1 MSLITFDV
9 KFKNKVDNDS
19 VKLLPDSE
27 LQQLKLMI
35 CGKYKIYDLNNL
47 FIYYKGN
54 LITESDITKIK
65 EIFKMKKV
73 RIEISETPIEKKT
86 ESFKYFCKCR
96 AGATSICDKCDEFL
110 CDNCYKKKKHI
121 NHTNKIIKLSDY
133 HQYIKSTLKEFA
145 SELDSKILN
154 DEAYQFF
161 QYWGYDVEN
170 EINNINSAY
179 EYIKN
184 QLEDIKQLQ
193 IDYIM
198 ALGEANKYEQLKQQI
213 ENVINQYANIDTEAE
228 IEKIFEEKKMIIQ
241 SSKEIL
247 TWYNELK
254 NHCLNYTKTIKD
266 IQTFNQIL
274 LKEIKDKFN
283 ITKKRYSQL
292 PFVNG
297 FMNGSM
303 LSKSVMFNNNANNLV
318 NINNNMNNNIIDT
331 SNKNNFIDTST
342 KKENPNNAQNN
353 ANKLATPKSNLN
365 NNFNAESSKQNNKNG
380 SGNFEDDSNEK
391 ENKYKENSPFNEQS
405 MAANESLNISHMS
418 QGKKREKI
426 LFKLKDDHRIIIFF
440 ITKQSFK
447 EKNFYDRGNFRRDFT
462 TEADVIQL
470 NLYGKLFMLGG
481 KNFNK
486 FYYYDFPS
494 NSIYYINNSLYSHYY
509 GSMVYCP
516 KYNMI
521 YILGGNNQIKCEAC
535 YLNNSNL
542 KKLTWKPLPSLNEER
557 QEFATIYFDDYIYVF
572 FGFSS
577 KKGINLSSIERI
589 NVNTNTQFEVVYVNE
604 QITLSSLGCA
614 KFVDDAE
621 NNKEGNEGIL
631 LLGGFDGQNYVDTS
645 LVFNPREMK
654 IRDCDI
660 VIPNMSK
667 HFQFLFHK
675 ESAFIEFDNGAQLI
689 FDMKNN
695 VHLLTSDSYE
705 LFSEA
710 Q

>member
-9 KFKNKVDNDS
+9 KYKNKVDSES
-19 VKLLPDSE
+19 VRLLPESE

-54 LITESDITKIK
+54 LIVDSDVTKIK

-73 RIEISETPIEKKT
+73 RIEISETPLEKKK
-86 ESFKYFCKCR
+86 EAFKYYCKCKS
-96 AGATSICDKCDEFL
+96 GATSICDKCDEFL
-110 CDNCYKKKKHI
+110 CDNCFKKKKHI

-133 HQYIKSTLKEFA
+133 HSYIKSTLKEFA
-145 SELDSKILN
+145 SELDNKILN

-161 QYWGYDVEN
+161 QYWSYDVEN
-170 EINNINSAY
+170 EVNNINNAY

-193 IDYIM
+193 IDYII
-198 ALGEANKYEQLKQQI
+198 ALEEANKYEQLKQQI
-213 ENVINQYANIDTEAE
+213 ETVINQYANINTEAE
-228 IEKIFEEKKMIIQ
+228 VEKIIEEKKLIFQ

-254 NHCLNYTKTIKD
+254 NQCLNYTKTIKD

-283 ITKKRYSQL
+283 ITKKRYSQM
-292 PFVNG
+292 PFISNYL
-297 FMNGSM
+297 MNGSM
-303 LSKSVMFNNNANNLV
+303 LSKSVLFNNNNNNLV

-331 SNKNNFIDTST
+331 SNKNNFIDTSN
-342 KKENPNNAQNN
+342 KKDNLNNIQ
-353 ANKLATPKSNLN
+353 NKLATPKNNLD
-365 NNFNAESSKQNNKNG
+365 NNFNTDSSKQNKKNG
-380 SGNFEDDSNEK
+380 VLFEDGSNEK
-391 ENKYKENSPFNEQS
+391 EKDKSKDNSPFNETS
-405 MAANESLNISHMS
+405 MVNNESLNESHIS
-418 QGKKREKI
+418 QGKKKDKV
-426 LFKLKDDHRIIIFF
+426 LFKLKDDHKIIIFY
-440 ITKQSFK
+440 ISKQSFK
-447 EKNFYDRGNFRRDFT
+447 EKNFYDKGNFRKDFT

-470 NLYGKLFMLGG
+470 NLMGKLFMLGG

-486 FYYYDFPS
+486 FYYYDYPS

-521 YILGGNNQIKCEAC
+521 YLLGGNNQIKCETC
-535 YLNNSNL
+535 YLNNANL

-557 QEFATIYFDDYIYVF
+557 QEFASIYFDDYIYVF

-614 KFVDDAE
+614 NFVDDTE
-621 NNKEGNEGIL
+621 INKEGNEGIL

>member
-1 MSLITFDV
+1 MSLITFDI
-9 KFKNKVDNDS
+9 KFKNKVDSDS

-86 ESFKYFCKCR
+86 DTFKHFCKCKS
-96 AGATSICDKCDEFL
+96 GATSICDKCDEFL
-110 CDNCYKKKKHI
+110 CDNCFKKKKHI
-121 NHTNKIIKLSDY
+121 NHTDKIIKLPEY

-170 EINNINSAY
+170 EINNINNAY

-213 ENVINQYANIDTEAE
+213 ENVINQYANIDTEADF
-228 IEKIFEEKKMIIQ
+228 EKIIEEKKILMQ

-283 ITKKRYSQL
+283 ITKKRYSQI
-292 PFVNG
+292 PFINNYLN
-297 FMNGSM
+297 NGSM
-303 LSKSVMFNNNANNLV
+303 LSKSVLFNNNLNSNNLV

-342 KKENPNNAQNN
+342 KKDNQYQNKDSN
-353 ANKLATPKSNLN
+353 SNNKLATPKNNLK
-365 NNFNAESSKQNNKNG
+365 NNFNSESSRQNNRNG
-380 SGNFEDDSNEK
+380 IPQYDDGSNEK
-391 ENKYKENSPFNEQS
+391 ERDNEQS
-405 MAANESLNISHMS
+405 MAVNESLNQSNLS

-426 LFKLKDDHRIIIFF
+426 IFKLKDDHRMIIFF
-440 ITKQSFK
+440 IAKQSFK
-447 EKNFYDRGNFRRDFT
+447 EKNFYDKGNFRRDFT

-470 NLYGKLFMLGG
+470 NLIGKLFMLGG

-486 FYYYDFPS
+486 FYYYDFTS

-521 YILGGNNQIKCEAC
+521 YLLGGNNQIKCETC
-535 YLNNSNL
+535 YINNNNL

-557 QEFATIYFDDYIYVF
+557 QEFATIYFNDYIYVF

-614 KFVDDAE
+614 NFVDDSE

-675 ESAFIEFDNGAQLI
+675 ESAFIEFDNGSQLN

-695 VHLLTSDSYE
+695 VHLLTNDSYE

>member
-9 KFKNKVDNDS
+9 KFKNKVDNES
-19 VKLLPDSE
+19 VRLLPDSE

-35 CGKYKIYDLNNL
+35 CGKYKIYDLNTL

-54 LITESDITKIK
+54 LITQSDMTKIK
-65 EIFKMKKV
+65 EIFKMKRV
-73 RIEISETPIEKKT
+73 RIEISETPLEKKK
-86 ESFKYFCKCR
+86 EDFKYFCSCK

-110 CDNCYKKKKHI
+110 CDSCFKKKKHI

-133 HQYIKSTLKEFA
+133 HSYIKTTLKDFA
-145 SELDSKILN
+145 SELDNKILN

-170 EINNINSAY
+170 EINNINTAY
-179 EYIKN
+179 EYLKN

-228 IEKIFEEKKMIIQ
+228 FEKIFEEKKIIMQ

-254 NHCLNYTKTIKD
+254 NQCLNYTKTIKD

-274 LKEIKDKFN
+274 LKEVKDKFN
-283 ITKKRYSQL
+283 ITKKRYSQI
-292 PFVNG
+292 PFINNN
-297 FMNGSM
+297 FMNGSA
-303 LSKSVMFNNNANNLV
+303 LAKSFLFNNNNNNLL
-318 NINNNMNNNIIDT
+318 NMNNNLIDT
-331 SNKNNFIDTST
+331 NKNNFIDTSN
-342 KKENPNNAQNN
+342 KKESSNSKEIDNAQNDQ
-353 ANKLATPKSNLN
+353 
-365 NNFNAESSKQNNKNG
+365 NFNSDSKNNQKNG
-380 SGNFEDDSNEK
+380 VGPFEGGSDEK
-391 ENKYKENSPFNEQS
+391 DKDRYNEQS
-405 MAANESLNISHMS
+405 MAANESLNTSHLS
-418 QGKKREKI
+418 QGGKKREKC

-440 ITKQSFK
+440 ISKQSFK
-447 EKNFYDRGNFRRDFT
+447 EKNFYDKGNFRKDFT

-470 NLYGKLFMLGG
+470 NLLGKLFMLGG

-486 FYYYDFPS
+486 FYYYHFSS
-494 NSIYYINNSLYSHYY
+494 NSVYYINNSLYSHYY

-521 YILGGNNQIKCEAC
+521 YLLGGNNQTKCETC
-535 YLNNSNL
+535 YLSNTSL

-557 QEFATIYFDDYIYVF
+557 QEFASIYFDDYIYVF

-577 KKGINLSSIERI
+577 KRGVNLSSIERI

-614 KFVDDAE
+614 IFIDDTE
-621 NNKEGNEGIL
+621 ISKEGNDGIL

-645 LVFNPREMK
+645 LVFNPKEMK

-675 ESAFIEFDNGAQLI
+675 ESAFIEFDNGSQLI

-695 VHLLTSDSYE
+695 VHLLTNDSYE

>member
-1 MSLITFDV
+1 MSLITFDI

-73 RIEISETPIEKKT
+73 RIEISESPIEKKT
-86 ESFKYFCKCR
+86 DAFKYFCKCKS
-96 AGATSICDKCDEFL
+96 GATSICDKCDEFL
-110 CDNCYKKKKHI
+110 CDNCFKKKKHI
-121 NHTNKIIKLSDY
+121 NHTNKIIKLQDY
-133 HQYIKSTLKEFA
+133 HQYIKTTLKEFA
-145 SELDSKILN
+145 SELDNKILN

-170 EINNINSAY
+170 EVNNINNAY

-228 IEKIFEEKKMIIQ
+228 FEKIFEEKKLIMQ

-254 NHCLNYTKTIKD
+254 NQCLNYTKTIKD

-274 LKEIKDKFN
+274 LKEVKDKFN

-292 PFVNG
+292 PFINN

-303 LSKSVMFNNNANNLV
+303 LSKSVLFNNNANNLV
-318 NINNNMNNNIIDT
+318 NINNNMNHNIIDT
-331 SNKNNFIDTST
+331 SNKNDFIDTSN
-342 KKENPNNAQNN
+342 KKENQASVQ
-353 ANKLATPKSNLN
+353 NKLATPKSNAN
-365 NNFNAESSKQNNKNG
+365 NNFNTESSKQNKNG
-380 SGNFEDDSNEK
+380 SAHEGDSNEK
-391 ENKYKENSPFNEQS
+391 DKDNYKENSPFNEQS
-405 MAANESLNISHMS
+405 MAVNESLNMSHMS
-418 QGKKREKI
+418 AGKKREKI

-440 ITKQSFK
+440 IAKQSFK
-447 EKNFYDRGNFRRDFT
+447 EKNFYDKGNFRRDFT

-481 KNFNK
+481 KNFNR

-521 YILGGNNQIKCEAC
+521 YLLGGNNQIRCEAC
-535 YLNNSNL
+535 YLNTTNL
-542 KKLTWKPLPSLNEER
+542 KKLVWKSLPSLNEER

-614 KFVDDAE
+614 NFVDDAE
-621 NNKEGNEGIL
+621 NNKEGSEGIL

>member
-9 KFKNKVDNDS
+9 KFKNKVDNES
-19 VKLLPDSE
+19 VRLLPDSE

-35 CGKYKIYDLNNL
+35 CGKYKIYDLNTL

-54 LITESDITKIK
+54 LITQSDMTKIK
-65 EIFKMKKV
+65 EIFKMKRV
-73 RIEISETPIEKKT
+73 RIEISETPLEKKK
-86 ESFKYFCKCR
+86 EDFKYFCSCK

-110 CDNCYKKKKHI
+110 CDSCFKKKKHI

-133 HQYIKSTLKEFA
+133 HSYIKTTLKDFA
-145 SELDSKILN
+145 SELDNKILN

-170 EINNINSAY
+170 EVNNINNAY
-179 EYIKN
+179 EYLKN

-228 IEKIFEEKKMIIQ
+228 FEKIFEEKKIIMQ

-254 NHCLNYTKTIKD
+254 NQCLNYTKTIKD

-274 LKEIKDKFN
+274 LKEVKDKFN
-283 ITKKRYSQL
+283 ITKKRYSQI
-292 PFVNG
+292 PFINNN
-297 FMNGSM
+297 FMNGSA
-303 LSKSVMFNNNANNLV
+303 LTKSFLFNNNNNNNNLL
-318 NINNNMNNNIIDT
+318 NMNNNLIDT
-331 SNKNNFIDTST
+331 NKNNFIDTSN
-342 KKENPNNAQNN
+342 KKESSNSKEIENAQNDQ
-353 ANKLATPKSNLN
+353 
-365 NNFNAESSKQNNKNG
+365 NFNSDSKNNPKNG
-380 SGNFEDDSNEK
+380 VVSFEGGSDEK
-391 ENKYKENSPFNEQS
+391 DKDRYNEQS
-405 MAANESLNISHMS
+405 MAVNESLNTSHLS
-418 QGKKREKI
+418 QGGKKREKC

-440 ITKQSFK
+440 ISKQSFK
-447 EKNFYDRGNFRRDFT
+447 EKNFYDKGNFRKDFT

-470 NLYGKLFMLGG
+470 NLLGKLFMLGG

-486 FYYYDFPS
+486 FYYYHFSS
-494 NSIYYINNSLYSHYY
+494 NSVYYINNSLYSHYY

-521 YILGGNNQIKCEAC
+521 YLLGGNNQTKCETC
-535 YLNNSNL
+535 YLSNTNL
-542 KKLTWKPLPSLNEER
+542 KKLAWKPLPSLNEER
-557 QEFATIYFDDYIYVF
+557 QEFASIYFDDYIYVF

-577 KKGINLSSIERI
+577 KRGVNLSSIERI

-614 KFVDDAE
+614 IFIDDTE
-621 NNKEGNEGIL
+621 ISKEGNDGIL

-645 LVFNPREMK
+645 LVFNPKEMK

-675 ESAFIEFDNGAQLI
+675 ESAFIEFDNGSQLI

>member
-1 MSLITFDV
+1 MSLITFDI
-9 KFKNKVDNDS
+9 KYKNKVDNES
-19 VKLLPDSE
+19 VRLLPESE

-54 LITESDITKIK
+54 LITESDVTKIK

-73 RIEISETPIEKKT
+73 RIEISEKPLEKNKDQ
-86 ESFKYFCKCR
+86 FKYFCKCK
-96 AGATSICDKCDEFL
+96 AGATSVCDKCDEFL
-110 CDNCYKKKKHI
+110 CDNCFKKKKHI
-121 NHTNKIIKLSDY
+121 NHTDKIIKLPDY
-133 HQYIKSTLKEFA
+133 HSYIKTTLKEIA
-145 SELDSKILN
+145 SELDNKILN

-161 QYWGYDVEN
+161 QYWNYDVEN
-170 EINNINSAY
+170 EVNNINNTY

-213 ENVINQYANIDTEAE
+213 ENVINQYANIDTDAD
-228 IEKIFEEKKMIIQ
+228 IEKIFEEKKNIMQ
-241 SSKEIL
+241 SSREIL

-254 NHCLNYTKTIKD
+254 NQCLNYTKTIKD

-292 PFVNG
+292 PFMGSN
-297 FMNGSM
+297 FMNGSN
-303 LSKSVMFNNNANNLV
+303 LGKSSLFNNNNLITNNL
-318 NINNNMNNNIIDT
+318 NNNNNFD
-331 SNKNNFIDTST
+331 KNNFIDTS
-342 KKENPNNAQNN
+342 KKENPQN
-353 ANKLATPKSNLN
+353 KMATPRNDL
-365 NNFNAESSKQNNKNG
+365 NNFNNESSKKNNKNG
-380 SGNFEDDSNEK
+380 GVSFDEGSNEK
-391 ENKYKENSPFNEQS
+391 DNKDNSPYINETNPN
-405 MAANESLNISHMS
+405 NESLNASHISA
-418 QGKKREKI
+418 GKKKDKV
-426 LFKLKDDHRIIIFF
+426 LFKLKDDHKMIIFF
-440 ITKQSFK
+440 IAKQSFK
-447 EKNFYDRGNFRRDFT
+447 EKNFYDKGNFRKDFT
-462 TEADVIQL
+462 TEADVMQL
-470 NLYGKLFMLGG
+470 NLFGKLFMLGG

-486 FYYYDFPS
+486 FYHYDFPS
-494 NSIYYINNSLYSHYY
+494 NSIYYLNNSLYSHYY

-521 YILGGNNQIKCEAC
+521 YLLGGNNQIKCEAC
-535 YLNNSNL
+535 YINNTNL
-542 KKLTWKPLPSLNEER
+542 KKSTWKPLPSLNEER
-557 QEFATIYFDDYIYVF
+557 QEFASIYFDDYIYVF

-589 NVNTNTQFEVVYVNE
+589 NVNTNGQFEVVYVNE

-614 KFVDDAE
+614 IFVDDD
-621 NNKEGNEGIL
+621 NKIGSEGNEGIL

-675 ESAFIEFDNGAQLI
+675 ESAFIESDNGAQLI

>member
-9 KFKNKVDNDS
+9 KFKNKVDNES
-19 VKLLPDSE
+19 VRLLPDSE

-35 CGKYKIYDLNNL
+35 CGKYKIYDLNTL

-54 LITESDITKIK
+54 LITENDMTKIK
-65 EIFKMKKV
+65 EIFKMKRV
-73 RIEISETPIEKKT
+73 RIEISETPLQQKK
-86 ESFKYFCKCR
+86 EDYKYFCNCK

-110 CDNCYKKKKHI
+110 CDSCYKKKKHI

-133 HQYIKSTLKEFA
+133 HSYIKTTLKEFA
-145 SELDSKILN
+145 SELDNKILN

-170 EINNINSAY
+170 EINNINNAY
-179 EYIKN
+179 EYLKN

-213 ENVINQYANIDTEAE
+213 ENVISQYANIDTEAE
-228 IEKIFEEKKMIIQ
+228 FEKIFEEKKLIMQ

-254 NHCLNYTKTIKD
+254 NQCLNYTKTIKD

-283 ITKKRYSQL
+283 ITKKRYSQI
-292 PFVNG
+292 PFVNNYL
-297 FMNGSM
+297 MNGSA
-303 LSKSVMFNNNANNLV
+303 LSKSILLNTNNL
-318 NINNNMNNNIIDT
+318 INMNNNMIDT
-331 SNKNNFIDTST
+331 SNKNNFIDTSN
-342 KKENPNNAQNN
+342 KKENSNSKEIN
-353 ANKLATPKSNLN
+353 TPKANLN
-365 NNFNAESSKQNNKNG
+365 NNFNSDSKQNQKNG
-380 SGNFEDDSNEK
+380 VVSFEGGSDEK
-391 ENKYKENSPFNEQS
+391 EKEKSPYNEQS
-405 MAANESLNISHMS
+405 MAANESLNTSHIS
-418 QGKKREKI
+418 QGGKKKEKC
-426 LFKLKDDHRIIIFF
+426 LFKLKDDHRIVIFF
-440 ITKQSFK
+440 ISKQSFK
-447 EKNFYDRGNFRRDFT
+447 EKNFYDKGNFRKDFT

-470 NLYGKLFMLGG
+470 NLLGKLFMLGG

-486 FYYYDFPS
+486 FYYYDYSS

-521 YILGGNNQIKCEAC
+521 YLLGGNNQIKCETC
-535 YLNNSNL
+535 YLNNTNL

-557 QEFATIYFDDYIYVF
+557 QEFASIYYDDYIYVF

-577 KKGINLSSIERI
+577 KRGVNLSSIERI

-614 KFVDDAE
+614 VFIDDTE
-621 NNKEGNEGIL
+621 ISKEGNDGIL

-675 ESAFIEFDNGAQLI
+675 ESAFIEFDNGSQLI

>member
-9 KFKNKVDNDS
+9 KYKNKVDSES
-19 VKLLPDSE
+19 VRLLPESE

-54 LITESDITKIK
+54 LIVDSDVTKIK

-73 RIEISETPIEKKT
+73 RIEISETPLEKKK
-86 ESFKYFCKCR
+86 EAFKYYCKCKS
-96 AGATSICDKCDEFL
+96 GATSICDKCDEFL
-110 CDNCYKKKKHI
+110 CDNCFKKKKHI

-133 HQYIKSTLKEFA
+133 HSYIKSTLKEFA
-145 SELDSKILN
+145 SELDNKILN

-161 QYWGYDVEN
+161 QYWSYDVEN
-170 EINNINSAY
+170 EVNNINNAY

-193 IDYIM
+193 IDYII

-213 ENVINQYANIDTEAE
+213 ENVINQYANINTEAE
-228 IEKIFEEKKMIIQ
+228 VEKIIEEKKLIFQ

-254 NHCLNYTKTIKD
+254 NQCLNYTKTIKD

-283 ITKKRYSQL
+283 ITKKRYSQM
-292 PFVNG
+292 PFISNYL
-297 FMNGSM
+297 MNGSM
-303 LSKSVMFNNNANNLV
+303 LSKSVLFNNNNNLV

-331 SNKNNFIDTST
+331 SNKNNFIDTSN
-342 KKENPNNAQNN
+342 KKDNLNNIQ
-353 ANKLATPKSNLN
+353 NKLATPKNNLD
-365 NNFNAESSKQNNKNG
+365 NNFNTDSSKQNKKNG
-380 SGNFEDDSNEK
+380 VLFEDGSNEK
-391 ENKYKENSPFNEQS
+391 EKDKSKDNSPFNETS
-405 MAANESLNISHMS
+405 MVNNESLNESHIS
-418 QGKKREKI
+418 QGKKKDKV
-426 LFKLKDDHRIIIFF
+426 LFKLKDDHKIIIFY
-440 ITKQSFK
+440 ISKQSFK
-447 EKNFYDRGNFRRDFT
+447 EKNFYDKGNFRKDFT

-470 NLYGKLFMLGG
+470 NLMGKLFMLGG

-486 FYYYDFPS
+486 FYYYDYPS

-521 YILGGNNQIKCEAC
+521 YLLGGNNQIKCETC
-535 YLNNSNL
+535 YLNNANL

-557 QEFATIYFDDYIYVF
+557 QEFASIYFDDYIYVF

-614 KFVDDAE
+614 NFVDDTE
-621 NNKEGNEGIL
+621 INKEGNEGIL

>member
-9 KFKNKVDNDS
+9 KYKNKVDSES
-19 VKLLPDSE
+19 VRLLPESE

-54 LITESDITKIK
+54 LIVDSDVTKIK

-73 RIEISETPIEKKT
+73 RIEISETPLEKKK
-86 ESFKYFCKCR
+86 EAFKYYCKCKS
-96 AGATSICDKCDEFL
+96 GATSICDKCDEFL
-110 CDNCYKKKKHI
+110 CDNCFKKKKHI

-133 HQYIKSTLKEFA
+133 HSYIKSTLKEFA
-145 SELDSKILN
+145 SELDNKILN

-161 QYWGYDVEN
+161 QYWSYDVEN
-170 EINNINSAY
+170 EVNNINNAY
-179 EYIKN
+179 EYLKN
-184 QLEDIKQLQ
+184 LLEDIKQLQ
-193 IDYIM
+193 IDYII

-213 ENVINQYANIDTEAE
+213 ENVINQYANINTEAE
-228 IEKIFEEKKMIIQ
+228 VEKIIEEKKLIFQ

-254 NHCLNYTKTIKD
+254 NQCLNYTKTIKD

-283 ITKKRYSQL
+283 ITKKRYSQM
-292 PFVNG
+292 PFISNYL
-297 FMNGSM
+297 MNGSM
-303 LSKSVMFNNNANNLV
+303 LSKSVLFNNNNNLV

-331 SNKNNFIDTST
+331 SNKNNFIDTSN
-342 KKENPNNAQNN
+342 KKDNLNNIQ
-353 ANKLATPKSNLN
+353 NKLATPKNNLD
-365 NNFNAESSKQNNKNG
+365 NNFNTDSSKQNKKNG
-380 SGNFEDDSNEK
+380 VLFEDGSNEK
-391 ENKYKENSPFNEQS
+391 EKDKSKDNSPFNETS
-405 MAANESLNISHMS
+405 MVNNESLNESHIS
-418 QGKKREKI
+418 QGKKKDKV
-426 LFKLKDDHRIIIFF
+426 LFKLKDDHKIIIFY
-440 ITKQSFK
+440 ISKQSFK
-447 EKNFYDRGNFRRDFT
+447 EKNFYDKGNFRKDFT

-470 NLYGKLFMLGG
+470 NLMGKLFMLGG

-486 FYYYDFPS
+486 FYYYDYPS

-521 YILGGNNQIKCEAC
+521 YLLGGNNQIKCETC
-535 YLNNSNL
+535 YLNNANL

-557 QEFATIYFDDYIYVF
+557 QEFASIYFDDYIYVF

-614 KFVDDAE
+614 NFVDDTE
-621 NNKEGNEGIL
+621 INKEGNEGIL

>member
-9 KFKNKVDNDS
+9 KFKNKVDSES
-19 VKLLPDSE
+19 VRLLPESE

-54 LITESDITKIK
+54 LITDSDVTKIK

-73 RIEISETPIEKKT
+73 RIEISETPLERKK
-86 ESFKYFCKCR
+86 EAFKYYCKCKS
-96 AGATSICDKCDEFL
+96 GATSICDKCDEFL
-110 CDNCYKKKKHI
+110 CDNCFKKKKHI

-133 HQYIKSTLKEFA
+133 HSYIKSTLKEFA
-145 SELDSKILN
+145 SELDNKILN

-161 QYWGYDVEN
+161 QYWSYDVEN
-170 EINNINSAY
+170 EVNNINNAY

-193 IDYIM
+193 IDYII

-228 IEKIFEEKKMIIQ
+228 VEKIIEEKKLIFQ

-254 NHCLNYTKTIKD
+254 NQCLNYTKTIKD

-283 ITKKRYSQL
+283 ITKKRYSQI
-292 PFVNG
+292 PFINNYL
-297 FMNGSM
+297 MNGSM
-303 LSKSVMFNNNANNLV
+303 LSKSVLFNNNNNLV

-331 SNKNNFIDTST
+331 SNKNNFIDTSN
-342 KKENPNNAQNN
+342 KKDTFNNIQ
-353 ANKLATPKSNLN
+353 NKLITPKNN
-365 NNFNAESSKQNNKNG
+365 IGNNFNTDSSKQNNKNG
-380 SGNFEDDSNEK
+380 VSFEDGSNEK
-391 ENKYKENSPFNEQS
+391 EKDKSKDNSPFNETS
-405 MAANESLNISHMS
+405 MVNNESLNESHIS
-418 QGKKREKI
+418 QGKKKDKV
-426 LFKLKDDHRIIIFF
+426 LFKLKDDHKIIIFY
-440 ITKQSFK
+440 ISKQSFK
-447 EKNFYDRGNFRRDFT
+447 EKNFYDKANFRKDFT
-462 TEADVIQL
+462 TEADVVQL
-470 NLYGKLFMLGG
+470 NLMGKLFMLGG

-486 FYYYDFPS
+486 FYYYDYPS

-521 YILGGNNQIKCEAC
+521 YLLGGNNQIKCETC
-535 YLNNSNL
+535 YLNNANL

-557 QEFATIYFDDYIYVF
+557 QEFASIYFDDYIYVF

-614 KFVDDAE
+614 NFVDDTE
-621 NNKEGNEGIL
+621 ISKEGNDGIL

>member
-1 MSLITFDV
+1 MSLITFDI
-9 KFKNKVDNDS
+9 KYKNKVDSDS
-19 VKLLPDSE
+19 VRLLPDSE

-73 RIEISETPIEKKT
+73 RIEISETPIEKKVDT
-86 ESFKYFCKCR
+86 FKYFCKCKS
-96 AGATSICDKCDEFL
+96 GATSICDKCDEFL
-110 CDNCYKKKKHI
+110 CDNCFKKKKHI
-121 NHTNKIIKLSDY
+121 NHTDKIIKLPEY

-170 EINNINSAY
+170 EINNINNAY

-228 IEKIFEEKKMIIQ
+228 FEKIFEEKKIIMQ

-266 IQTFNQIL
+266 IQTFNQIF

-283 ITKKRYSQL
+283 ITKKRYSQI
-292 PFVNG
+292 PFINNYLN
-297 FMNGSM
+297 NGSM
-303 LSKSVMFNNNANNLV
+303 LSKSVLFNNNLNTNNLV
-318 NINNNMNNNIIDT
+318 NINNNLNNNIIDT
-331 SNKNNFIDTST
+331 SDKNNFIDTST
-342 KKENPNNAQNN
+342 KKDNQYQNKDSN
-353 ANKLATPKSNLN
+353 SNIKLATPKNNLK
-365 NNFNAESSKQNNKNG
+365 NNFNNESSKQNNKNG
-380 SGNFEDDSNEK
+380 IPQYDDGSNEK
-391 ENKYKENSPFNEQS
+391 EKDNEQS
-405 MAANESLNISHMS
+405 MAVNESLNASQLS
-418 QGKKREKI
+418 QGKKREKVI
-426 LFKLKDDHRIIIFF
+426 FKLKDDHRMIIFF
-440 ITKQSFK
+440 IAKQSFK
-447 EKNFYDRGNFRRDFT
+447 EKNFYDKGNFRKDFT

-470 NLYGKLFMLGG
+470 NLIGKLFMLGG

-486 FYYYDFPS
+486 FYYYDFSS

-521 YILGGNNQIKCEAC
+521 YLLGGNNQIKCETC
-535 YLNNSNL
+535 YLNNNNL

-557 QEFATIYFDDYIYVF
+557 QEFATIYFNDYIYVF

-614 KFVDDAE
+614 NFVDDAE

-675 ESAFIEFDNGAQLI
+675 ESAFIEFDNGSQLI

-695 VHLLTSDSYE
+695 VHLLTNDSYE

>member
-9 KFKNKVDNDS
+9 KFKNKVDNES
-19 VKLLPDSE
+19 VRLLPDSE

-35 CGKYKIYDLNNL
+35 CGKYKIYDLNTL

-54 LITESDITKIK
+54 LITENDMTKIK
-65 EIFKMKKV
+65 EIFKMKRV
-73 RIEISETPIEKKT
+73 RIEISETPLQQKK
-86 ESFKYFCKCR
+86 EDFKYFCNCK

-110 CDNCYKKKKHI
+110 CDSCFKKKKHI

-133 HQYIKSTLKEFA
+133 HSYIKTTLKEFA
-145 SELDSKILN
+145 SELDNKILN

-170 EINNINSAY
+170 EVNNINNAY
-179 EYIKN
+179 EYLKN

-213 ENVINQYANIDTEAE
+213 ENVISQYANIDTEAE
-228 IEKIFEEKKMIIQ
+228 FEKIFEEKKLIMQ

-254 NHCLNYTKTIKD
+254 NQCLNYTKTIKD

-283 ITKKRYSQL
+283 ITKKRYSQI
-292 PFVNG
+292 PFVNNYLI
-297 FMNGSM
+297 NGSA
-303 LSKSVMFNNNANNLV
+303 LSKSILLNTNNLL
-318 NINNNMNNNIIDT
+318 NMNNNMIDT
-331 SNKNNFIDTST
+331 SNKNNFIDTSN
-342 KKENPNNAQNN
+342 KKENSNSKEIN
-353 ANKLATPKSNLN
+353 TPKGNLN
-365 NNFNAESSKQNNKNG
+365 PNFNSDSKQNQKNG
-380 SGNFEDDSNEK
+380 VVSFEGGSDEK
-391 ENKYKENSPFNEQS
+391 EKEKSPYNEQS
-405 MAANESLNISHMS
+405 MAANESLNTSHIS
-418 QGKKREKI
+418 QGGKKREKC
-426 LFKLKDDHRIIIFF
+426 LFKLKDDHRIVLFY

-447 EKNFYDRGNFRRDFT
+447 EKNFYDKGNFRKDFT

-470 NLYGKLFMLGG
+470 NLLGKLFLLGG

-486 FYYYDFPS
+486 FYYYDYS
-494 NSIYYINNSLYSHYY
+494 GNSIYYINNSLYSHYY

-521 YILGGNNQIKCEAC
+521 YLLGGNNQIKCETC
-535 YLNNSNL
+535 YLNNANL

-557 QEFATIYFDDYIYVF
+557 QEFASIYYDDYIYVF

-577 KKGINLSSIERI
+577 KRGVNLSSIERI

-614 KFVDDAE
+614 IFIDDTE
-621 NNKEGNEGIL
+621 ISKEGNDGIL

-675 ESAFIEFDNGAQLI
+675 ESAFIEFDNGSQLI

>member
-9 KFKNKVDNDS
+9 KFKNKVDNES
-19 VKLLPDSE
+19 VRLLPDSE

-35 CGKYKIYDLNNL
+35 CGKYKIYDLNSL

-54 LITESDITKIK
+54 LITENDMTKIK

-73 RIEISETPIEKKT
+73 RIEISETPIERKK
-86 ESFKYFCKCR
+86 EAFKYFCKCKQ
-96 AGATSICDKCDEFL
+96 GATSICDKCDEFL
-110 CDNCYKKKKHI
+110 CDNCFKKKKHI

-133 HQYIKSTLKEFA
+133 HTYIKTTLKEFA
-145 SELDSKILN
+145 SELDSNILN

-161 QYWGYDVEN
+161 QYWNYDVEN
-170 EINNINSAY
+170 EVNNINNAY

-198 ALGEANKYEQLKQQI
+198 TLGEANKYEQLKQQI

-228 IEKIFEEKKMIIQ
+228 PEKIFEEKKLIIQ

-254 NHCLNYTKTIKD
+254 NQCLNYTKTIKD

-283 ITKKRYSQL
+283 NTKKRYSQL
-292 PFVNG
+292 PFMNNL
-297 FMNGSM
+297 MNGSM
-303 LSKSVMFNNNANNLV
+303 LSNLYNNNSNNL
-318 NINNNMNNNIIDT
+318 INNNMIDT
-331 SNKNNFIDTST
+331 SNKNNLIDTST
-342 KKENPNNAQNN
+342 KKENPKEVQN
-353 ANKLATPKSNLN
+353 KITTPKNNLN
-365 NNFNAESSKQNNKNG
+365 HNFNNESSRENHKKG
-380 SGNFEDDSNEK
+380 VSSFEEGSNEREK
-391 ENKYKENSPFNEQS
+391 EIKEGSPYNDQ
-405 MAANESLNISHMS
+405 AIVANEPLNESHLS
-418 QGKKREKI
+418 QGKKKEKI
-426 LFKLKDDHRIIIFF
+426 IFKLKDDHRIIIFF
-440 ITKQSFK
+440 IAKQSFK
-447 EKNFYDRGNFRRDFT
+447 EKNFYDKGNFRRDFT

-470 NLYGKLFMLGG
+470 NLFGKLFMLGG

-486 FYYYDFPS
+486 FYYYDYSS
-494 NSIYYINNSLYSHYY
+494 NSIFYINNSLYSHYY

-521 YILGGNNQIKCEAC
+521 YLIGGNNQIKCETC

-577 KKGINLSSIERI
+577 KKGVNLSSIERI

-614 KFVDDAE
+614 NFIDDSD
-621 NNKEGNEGIL
+621 NSKEGKEGIL

-645 LVFNPREMK
+645 LVFNPKEMK

-675 ESAFIEFDNGAQLI
+675 ESAFIEFDNGTQLI

>member
-9 KFKNKVDNDS
+9 KFKNKVDNES
-19 VKLLPDSE
+19 VRLLPDSE

-73 RIEISETPIEKKT
+73 RIEISETPIEKKVDT
-86 ESFKYFCKCR
+86 FKYFCKCKS
-96 AGATSICDKCDEFL
+96 GATSICDKCDEFL
-110 CDNCYKKKKHI
+110 CDNCFKKKKHI
-121 NHTNKIIKLSDY
+121 NHTNKIIKLPEY

-170 EINNINSAY
+170 EINNINNAY

-228 IEKIFEEKKMIIQ
+228 FEKIFEEKKIIMQ

-274 LKEIKDKFN
+274 LKEIEDKFN
-283 ITKKRYSQL
+283 ITKKRYSQI
-292 PFVNG
+292 PFINNYLN
-297 FMNGSM
+297 NGSM
-303 LSKSVMFNNNANNLV
+303 LSKSVLFNNNLNTNNLV
-318 NINNNMNNNIIDT
+318 NINNNLNNNIIDT
-331 SNKNNFIDTST
+331 SDKNNFIDTST
-342 KKENPNNAQNN
+342 KKDSQYQNKDSN
-353 ANKLATPKSNLN
+353 SNNKLATPKNNLK
-365 NNFNAESSKQNNKNG
+365 NNFNNESSKQNNKNG
-380 SGNFEDDSNEK
+380 IPQYDDGSNEK
-391 ENKYKENSPFNEQS
+391 EKDNEQS
-405 MAANESLNISHMS
+405 MAVNESLNASQLS
-418 QGKKREKI
+418 QGKKREKVI
-426 LFKLKDDHRIIIFF
+426 FKLKDDHRMIIFF
-440 ITKQSFK
+440 IAKQSFK
-447 EKNFYDRGNFRRDFT
+447 EKNFYDKGNFRKDFT

-470 NLYGKLFMLGG
+470 NLIGKLFMLGG

-486 FYYYDFPS
+486 FYYYDFSS

-521 YILGGNNQIKCEAC
+521 YLLGGNNQIKCETC
-535 YLNNSNL
+535 YLNNNNL

-557 QEFATIYFDDYIYVF
+557 QEFATIYFNDYIYVF

-614 KFVDDAE
+614 NFVDDAE

-675 ESAFIEFDNGAQLI
+675 ESAFIEFDNGSQLI

-695 VHLLTSDSYE
+695 VHLLTNDSYE

>member
-1 MSLITFDV
+1 MSLITFDI
-9 KFKNKVDNDS
+9 KFKNKVDNES
-19 VKLLPDSE
+19 VRLLPDSE

-35 CGKYKIYDLNNL
+35 CGKYKIYDLNTL

-54 LITESDITKIK
+54 LITENDITKIK

-73 RIEISETPIEKKT
+73 RIEISETPIEKKK
-86 ESFKYFCKCR
+86 EAFKYYCKCKS
-96 AGATSICDKCDEFL
+96 GATSICDKCDEFL
-110 CDNCYKKKKHI
+110 CDNCFKKKKHI

-133 HQYIKSTLKEFA
+133 HTYIKTTLKEFA
-145 SELDSKILN
+145 SELDSTILN

-161 QYWGYDVEN
+161 QYWNYDVEN
-170 EINNINSAY
+170 EVNNINKAY

-193 IDYIM
+193 IDYII

-228 IEKIFEEKKMIIQ
+228 VEKIIDEKKIIMQ

-254 NHCLNYTKTIKD
+254 NQCLNYTKTIKD

-283 ITKKRYSQL
+283 ITKKRYIQL
-292 PFVNG
+292 PFMNG
-297 FMNGSM
+297 QFMNGSM
-303 LSKSVMFNNNANNLV
+303 LSKSVLFNNNNVNNLITL
-318 NINNNMNNNIIDT
+318 NHNMNNNMIDT
-331 SNKNNFIDTST
+331 TNKNNFIDTST
-342 KKENPNNAQNN
+342 KKENPKEVE
-353 ANKLATPKSNLN
+353 NKLTTPKSNLN
-365 NNFNAESSKQNNKNG
+365 NNPNTESSKHNNKNG
-380 SGNFEDDSNEK
+380 IASFEEGSNEK
-391 ENKYKENSPFNEQS
+391 ENKEGSPHNEQS
-405 MAANESLNISHMS
+405 MAVNESLNTSHLS
-418 QGKKREKI
+418 QGKKKEKV
-426 LFKLKDDHRIIIFF
+426 LFKLKDDHRIIIFY
-440 ITKQSFK
+440 ISKQSFK
-447 EKNFYDRGNFRRDFT
+447 EKNFYDKGNFRRDFT

-470 NLYGKLFMLGG
+470 NLMGKLFMLGG

-486 FYYYDFPS
+486 FYYYDYSS
-494 NSIYYINNSLYSHYY
+494 NSIFYINNALYSHYY
-509 GSMVYCP
+509 GSMIYCP

-521 YILGGNNQIKCEAC
+521 YLLGGNNQIKCETC
-535 YLNNSNL
+535 YLNNTNMT
-542 KKLTWKPLPSLNEER
+542 KLTWKPLPSLNEER
-557 QEFATIYFDDYIYVF
+557 QEFGTIYFDDYIYVF

-577 KKGINLSSIERI
+577 KKGVNLSSIERI

-614 KFVDDAE
+614 IFIDDAD
-621 NNKEGNEGIL
+621 NDKEESNEGIL

-645 LVFNPREMK
+645 LVFNPKEMK

>member
-1 MSLITFDV
+1 MSLITFDI
-9 KFKNKVDNDS
+9 KFKNKVDNES
-19 VKLLPDSE
+19 VRLLPDSE

-73 RIEISETPIEKKT
+73 RIEISETPIEKKK
-86 ESFKYFCKCR
+86 EAFKYYCKCKS
-96 AGATSICDKCDEFL
+96 GATSICDKCDEFL
-110 CDNCYKKKKHI
+110 CDNCFKKKKHI
-121 NHTNKIIKLSDY
+121 NHTDKIIKLSDY
-133 HQYIKSTLKEFA
+133 HTYIKSTLKEFA
-145 SELDSKILN
+145 SELDSNILN

-161 QYWGYDVEN
+161 QYWNYDVEN
-170 EINNINSAY
+170 EVNNINNAY

-184 QLEDIKQLQ
+184 QLEDIKQMQ

-198 ALGEANKYEQLKQQI
+198 TLGEANKYEQLKQQI
-213 ENVINQYANIDTEAE
+213 ENVINQYSNIDTEAE
-228 IEKIFEEKKMIIQ
+228 IEKIIEEKKIIFQ

-254 NHCLNYTKTIKD
+254 NQCLNYTKTIKD

-292 PFVNG
+292 PIINNQLINE
-297 FMNGSM
+297 MM
-303 LSKSVMFNNNANNLV
+303 SKSALFNNNANNLITL
-318 NINNNMNNNIIDT
+318 NHNMNNNMIDT
-331 SNKNNFIDTST
+331 NKDNFIDTNA
-342 KKENPNNAQNN
+342 KKENPKDVQ
-353 ANKLATPKSNLN
+353 NKLTTPKGILK
-365 NNFNAESSKQNNKNG
+365 NNFNNESSKPNHKNG
-380 SGNFEDDSNEK
+380 VVSFEEGSNEK
-391 ENKYKENSPFNEQS
+391 EVENKQGSPYNDQS
-405 MAANESLNISHMS
+405 LAANESLNISHLS
-418 QGKKREKI
+418 QGRKKEKI
-426 LFKLKDDHRIIIFF
+426 LFKLKDDHRIIIFY
-440 ITKQSFK
+440 IAKQSFK
-447 EKNFYDRGNFRRDFT
+447 EKNFYDKGNFRRDFT

-470 NLYGKLFMLGG
+470 NLLGKLFMLGG

-486 FYYYDFPS
+486 FYYYDYPS
-494 NSIYYINNSLYSHYY
+494 NSIFYINNSLYSHYY

-521 YILGGNNQIKCEAC
+521 YLIGGNNQIKCETC

-577 KKGINLSSIERI
+577 KKGVNLSSIERI

-614 KFVDDAE
+614 NFIDDAD

-645 LVFNPREMK
+645 LVFNPRELK

-675 ESAFIEFDNGAQLI
+675 ESAFIEFDNGEQLI

>member
-9 KFKNKVDNDS
+9 KFKNKVDNES
-19 VKLLPDSE
+19 VRLLPDSE

-35 CGKYKIYDLNNL
+35 CGKYKIYDLNTL

-54 LITESDITKIK
+54 LITENDMTKIK
-65 EIFKMKKV
+65 EIFKMKRV
-73 RIEISETPIEKKT
+73 RIEISETPLQQKK
-86 ESFKYFCKCR
+86 EDYKYFCKCK

-110 CDNCYKKKKHI
+110 CDSCYKKKKHI

-133 HQYIKSTLKEFA
+133 HSYIKTTLKEFA
-145 SELDSKILN
+145 SELDNKILN

-170 EINNINSAY
+170 EINNINNAY
-179 EYIKN
+179 EYLKN

-213 ENVINQYANIDTEAE
+213 ENVISQYANIDTEAE
-228 IEKIFEEKKMIIQ
+228 FEKIFEEKKLIMQ

-254 NHCLNYTKTIKD
+254 NQCLNYTKTIKD

-283 ITKKRYSQL
+283 ITKKRYSQI
-292 PFVNG
+292 PFVNNYL
-297 FMNGSM
+297 MNGSA
-303 LSKSVMFNNNANNLV
+303 LSKSILLNTNNL
-318 NINNNMNNNIIDT
+318 INMNNNMIDT
-331 SNKNNFIDTST
+331 SNKNNFIDTSN
-342 KKENPNNAQNN
+342 KKENSNSKEIN
-353 ANKLATPKSNLN
+353 TPKANLN
-365 NNFNAESSKQNNKNG
+365 NNFNSDSKQNQKNG
-380 SGNFEDDSNEK
+380 VVSFEGGSDEK
-391 ENKYKENSPFNEQS
+391 EKEKSPYNEQS
-405 MAANESLNISHMS
+405 MAANESLNTSHIS
-418 QGKKREKI
+418 QGGKKKEKC
-426 LFKLKDDHRIIIFF
+426 LFKLKDDHRIVIFF
-440 ITKQSFK
+440 ISKQSFK
-447 EKNFYDRGNFRRDFT
+447 EKNFYDKGNFRKDFT

-470 NLYGKLFMLGG
+470 NLLGKLFMLGG

-486 FYYYDFPS
+486 FYYYDYS
-494 NSIYYINNSLYSHYY
+494 GNSIYYINNSLYSHYY

-521 YILGGNNQIKCEAC
+521 YLLGGNNQIKCETC
-535 YLNNSNL
+535 YLNNTNL

-557 QEFATIYFDDYIYVF
+557 QEFASIYYDDYIYVF

-577 KKGINLSSIERI
+577 KRGVNLSSIERI

-614 KFVDDAE
+614 VFIDDTE
-621 NNKEGNEGIL
+621 ISKEGNDGIL

-675 ESAFIEFDNGAQLI
+675 ESAFIEFDNGSQLI

>member
-9 KFKNKVDNDS
+9 KFKNKVDNES
-19 VKLLPDSE
+19 VRLLPDSE

-35 CGKYKIYDLNNL
+35 CGKYKIYDLNTL

-54 LITESDITKIK
+54 LITQSDMTKIK

-73 RIEISETPIEKKT
+73 RIEISETPLEKKK
-86 ESFKYFCKCR
+86 EDFKYFCSCK

-110 CDNCYKKKKHI
+110 CDSCFKKKKHI

-133 HQYIKSTLKEFA
+133 HSYIKTTLKEFA
-145 SELDSKILN
+145 SELDNKILN

-170 EINNINSAY
+170 EINNINNAY
-179 EYIKN
+179 EYLKN

-228 IEKIFEEKKMIIQ
+228 FEKIFEEKKIIMQ

-254 NHCLNYTKTIKD
+254 NQCLNYTKTIKD

-274 LKEIKDKFN
+274 LKEVKDKFN
-283 ITKKRYSQL
+283 ITKKRYSQI
-292 PFVNG
+292 PFINNN
-297 FMNGSM
+297 FMNGSA
-303 LSKSVMFNNNANNLV
+303 LTKSFLFNNNNNNNNLL
-318 NINNNMNNNIIDT
+318 NMNNNLIDT
-331 SNKNNFIDTST
+331 NKNNFIDTSN
-342 KKENPNNAQNN
+342 KKESSNSKEIENAQNDQ
-353 ANKLATPKSNLN
+353 
-365 NNFNAESSKQNNKNG
+365 NFNSDSKNNPKNG
-380 SGNFEDDSNEK
+380 VISFEGGSDEK
-391 ENKYKENSPFNEQS
+391 DKDRYNEQS
-405 MAANESLNISHMS
+405 MAANESLNTSHLS
-418 QGKKREKI
+418 QGGKKREKC

-440 ITKQSFK
+440 ISKQSFK
-447 EKNFYDRGNFRRDFT
+447 EKNFYDKGNFRKDFT

-470 NLYGKLFMLGG
+470 NLLGKLFMLGG

-486 FYYYDFPS
+486 FYYYHFSS
-494 NSIYYINNSLYSHYY
+494 NSVYYINNSLYSHYY

-521 YILGGNNQIKCEAC
+521 YLLGGNNQTKCETC
-535 YLNNSNL
+535 YLSNTNL

-577 KKGINLSSIERI
+577 KRGVNLSSIERI

-614 KFVDDAE
+614 IFIDDTE
-621 NNKEGNEGIL
+621 ISKEGNDGIL

-645 LVFNPREMK
+645 LVFNPKEMK

-675 ESAFIEFDNGAQLI
+675 ESAFIEFDNGSQLI

>member
-1 MSLITFDV
+1 MSLITFDI

-54 LITESDITKIK
+54 PITESDVTKIK

-73 RIEISETPIEKKT
+73 RIEISETPLQKKDDG
-86 ESFKYFCKCR
+86 FKYFCKCKS
-96 AGATSICDKCDEFL
+96 GATSVCDKCDEFL
-110 CDNCYKKKKHI
+110 CDNCFKKKKHI

-133 HQYIKSTLKEFA
+133 HQYIKATLKEIA

-170 EINNINSAY
+170 EVNNINNAY

-228 IEKIFEEKKMIIQ
+228 FEKIFEEKKIIMQ

-254 NHCLNYTKTIKD
+254 NQCLNYTKTIKD

-283 ITKKRYSQL
+283 ITKKRYSQI
-292 PFVNG
+292 PFVNNYL
-297 FMNGSM
+297 MNGSM
-303 LSKSVMFNNNANNLV
+303 FSKSVLFNNNNNLM
-318 NINNNMNNNIIDT
+318 NLNNNMNNNIIDT

-342 KKENPNNAQNN
+342 KKENPKDELNIQ
-353 ANKLATPKSNLN
+353 NKLSTPKNNIN
-365 NNFNAESSKQNNKNG
+365 NNFNSGSSKQNINKNEEPA
-380 SGNFEDDSNEK
+380 FED
-391 ENKYKENSPFNEQS
+391 NSPFNDQS
-405 MAANESLNISHMS
+405 MAVNESLNTSHLS
-418 QGKKREKI
+418 QGKKKREL
-426 LFKLKDDHRIIIFF
+426 LFKLKDDHKMIIFY
-440 ITKQSFK
+440 IGKQSFK
-447 EKNFYDRGNFRRDFT
+447 EKNFYDKANFRRDFT

-470 NLYGKLFMLGG
+470 NLMGKLFMLGG

-486 FYYYDFPS
+486 FYYYDYPS
-494 NSIYYINNSLYSHYY
+494 NSIYYLNTALYSHYY

-521 YILGGNNQIKCEAC
+521 YLLGGNNQVRCETC
-535 YLNNSNL
+535 YLNNANL

-557 QEFATIYFDDYIYVF
+557 QEFASIYFDDYIYVF

-614 KFVDDAE
+614 NFVDDVE
-621 NNKEGNEGIL
+621 TTKEGNEGIL

-675 ESAFIEFDNGAQLI
+675 ESAFIEFENGAQLI

>member
-1 MSLITFDV
+1 MSLITFDI
-9 KFKNKVDNDS
+9 KFKNKVDNES
-19 VKLLPDSE
+19 VRLLPDSE

-73 RIEISETPIEKKT
+73 RIEISETPIEKKK
-86 ESFKYFCKCR
+86 EAFKYYCKCKS
-96 AGATSICDKCDEFL
+96 GATSICDKCDEFL
-110 CDNCYKKKKHI
+110 CDNCFKKKKHI
-121 NHTNKIIKLSDY
+121 NHTDKIIKLSDY
-133 HQYIKSTLKEFA
+133 HTYIKSTLKEFA
-145 SELDSKILN
+145 SELDSNILN

-161 QYWGYDVEN
+161 QYWNYDVEN
-170 EINNINSAY
+170 EVNNINNAY

-184 QLEDIKQLQ
+184 QLEDIKQMQ

-198 ALGEANKYEQLKQQI
+198 ILGEANKYEQLKQQI
-213 ENVINQYANIDTEAE
+213 ENVINQYSNIDTEAE
-228 IEKIFEEKKMIIQ
+228 IEKIIEEKKIIFQ

-254 NHCLNYTKTIKD
+254 NQCLNYTKTIKD

-292 PFVNG
+292 PIINNQLINE
-297 FMNGSM
+297 MM
-303 LSKSVMFNNNANNLV
+303 SKSALFNNNANNLITL
-318 NINNNMNNNIIDT
+318 NHNMNNNMIDT
-331 SNKNNFIDTST
+331 NKDNFIDTNT
-342 KKENPNNAQNN
+342 KKENPKDVQ
-353 ANKLATPKSNLN
+353 NKLTTPKGILK
-365 NNFNAESSKQNNKNG
+365 NNFNNESSKQNNKNG
-380 SGNFEDDSNEK
+380 VVSFEEGSNEK
-391 ENKYKENSPFNEQS
+391 EVENKQGSPYNDQS
-405 MAANESLNISHMS
+405 LAANESLNISHLS
-418 QGKKREKI
+418 QGRKKEKI
-426 LFKLKDDHRIIIFF
+426 LFKLKDDHRIIIFY
-440 ITKQSFK
+440 IAKQSFK
-447 EKNFYDRGNFRRDFT
+447 EKNFYDKGNFRRDFT

-470 NLYGKLFMLGG
+470 NLLGKLFMLGG

-486 FYYYDFPS
+486 FYYYDYPS
-494 NSIYYINNSLYSHYY
+494 NSIFYINNSLYSHYY

-521 YILGGNNQIKCEAC
+521 YLIGGNNQIKCETC

-577 KKGINLSSIERI
+577 KKGVNLSSIERI

-614 KFVDDAE
+614 NFIDDAD

-645 LVFNPREMK
+645 LVFNPRELK

-675 ESAFIEFDNGAQLI
+675 ESAFIEFDNGEQLI